1 MAFIYIDLRVSTSTH
16 MRDPPGVAASVSN
29 KTWSRM
35 PCQICRA
42 PTRAVLTK
50 EQNISCGDYFEER
63 RLYPEDRGA
72 LRLME
77 CVSCG
82 FARFDDIDRWSA
94 EEFHTHIYNADYHL
108 CDPPFLGARP
118 RKLAAWLASAL
129 PPQMLVDYGGGEGMM
144 ADLLRASGF
153 DAVSFDPFYG
163 DGASPVGASPVVTAF
178 EVVEHAPDQRGL
190 FRTLM
195 ELCVPS
201 GIIIF
206 STLLKPAQ
214 LQGDWWYACARNGH
228 VSFHSEASLQ
238 LLMAEFGLSWLS
250 LSPEMHVAARDAH
263 LLGITAGWP
272 AIAVNDAPSTAYA
285 AL

>member
-1 MAFIYIDLRVSTSTH
+1 
-16 MRDPPGVAASVSN
+16 
-29 KTWSRM
+29 M

-42 PTRAVLTK
+42 QTRNVLTK
-50 EQNISCGDYFEER
+50 EQNISCGDYFEGR

-72 LRLME
+72 LPLME

-82 FARFDDIDRWSA
+82 FARFDGMDRWNA
-94 EEFHTHIYNADYHL
+94 EEFAARIYNADYHL

-129 PPQMLVDYGGGEGMM
+129 PRQTLVDYGGGKGMM
-144 ADLLRASGF
+144 AELLRASGF

-163 DGASPVGASPVVTAF
+163 DGAPPIGASPVVTAF

-190 FRTLM
+190 FRSLM
-195 ELCVPS
+195 ELCDPS

-214 LQGDWWYACARNGH
+214 LQGDWWYASARNGH
-228 VSFHSEASLQ
+228 VSLHSPESLR
-238 LLMAEFGLSWLS
+238 LLMAEFDLSFIS
-250 LSPEMHVAARDAH
+250 LSAEMHVAARDPS
-263 LLGITAGWP
+263 LLEVTGSWP
-272 AIAVNDAPSTAYA
+272 AIAVNDPPSATYR

>member
-1 MAFIYIDLRVSTSTH
+1 MAFIYIGLCVSTSAH
-16 MRDPPGVAASVSN
+16 MRDQPDVAVRFSN
-29 KTWSRM
+29 KIRSRM

-42 PTRAVLTK
+42 PTRIVLTK

-82 FARFDDIDRWSA
+82 FARFDDMDRWSA
-94 EEFHTHIYNADYHL
+94 EEFHAHIYNDDYHL

-129 PPQMLVDYGGGEGMM
+129 PPQTLVDYGGGEGLL
-144 ADLLRASGF
+144 AELLRACDF

-163 DGASPVGASPVVTAF
+163 DHAAPVSASPVVTAF

-190 FRTLM
+190 FRTLL
-195 ELCVPS
+195 ELCAPS

-206 STLLKPAQ
+206 STLLKPPK

-228 VSFHSEASLQ
+228 VSLHSDESLR
-238 LLMAEFGLSWLS
+238 LLMAEFGLSLLS
-250 LSPEMHVAARDAH
+250 LSREMHVAARNPR
-263 LLGITAGWP
+263 LLEITASWP
-272 AIAVNDAPSTAYA
+272 AIAVNDAPSTAYS

>member
-1 MAFIYIDLRVSTSTH
+1 
-16 MRDPPGVAASVSN
+16 
-29 KTWSRM
+29 M

-82 FARFDDIDRWSA
+82 FARFEGMDRWSA
-94 EEFHTHIYNADYHL
+94 EEFAERIYNADYHL

-118 RKLAAWLASAL
+118 RKLATWLASAL
-129 PPQMLVDYGGGEGMM
+129 PRQALVDYGGGEGMM
-144 ADLLRASGF
+144 AELLRASGF

-163 DGASPVGASPVVTAF
+163 DGAAPVGASPVVTAF

-195 ELCVPS
+195 ELCDPS

-228 VSFHSEASLQ
+228 VSFHSAASMQ

-250 LSPEMHVAARDAH
+250 LSPEMHVAARDPR
-263 LLGITAGWP
+263 LLEITASWP
-272 AIAVNDAPSTAYA
+272 AIAVNDAPSAAYA
-285 AL
+285 AI